1 MVHKQPPC
9 EEEEREC
16 MDDLLLDKISSAYS
30 AYRRDL
36 MYKTASLVRKT
47 MHETPEV
54 IEALFGCGLDRALF
68 GGIAKV
74 GSDVVESML
83 GTLPATYLNR
93 AYYVGPVSGYVEE
106 HSDLTGLVTAGG
118 LASVGG
124 VA

>member
-1 MVHKQPPC
+1 M
-9 EEEEREC
+9 
-16 MDDLLLDKISSAYS
+16 
-30 AYRRDL
+30 
-36 MYKTASLVRKT
+36 
-47 MHETPEV
+47 
-54 IEALFGCGLDRALF
+54 DRALF

-106 HSDLTGLVTAGG
+106 HSDLTGLVTAGE